1 MSCLPTKGLI
11 HSNGK
16 EVEEEEGEN
25 DDEEGWRGRLR
36 ENVGC
41 GRYGRIRTERQRLIG
56 M

>member
-25 DDEEGWRGRLR
+25 DDEEG
-36 ENVGC
+36 
-41 GRYGRIRTERQRLIG
+41 
-56 M
+56 